1 MLRILYLYLYIYN
14 NEIIYTNAAVTF
26 LSLRIAFVSWQA
38 SLRERHKGEI
48 VFAFTFMTLKK

>member
-1 MLRILYLYLYIYN
+1 MQHILYLYLDIYN

-26 LSLRIAFVSWQA
+26 LSLRIAFVSWQV
-38 SLRERHKGEI
+38 SLRERPKGEI